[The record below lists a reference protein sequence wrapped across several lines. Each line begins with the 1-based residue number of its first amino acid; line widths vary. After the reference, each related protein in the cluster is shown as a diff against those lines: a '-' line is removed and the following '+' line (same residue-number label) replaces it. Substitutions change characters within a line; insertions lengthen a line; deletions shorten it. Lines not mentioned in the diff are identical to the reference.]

1 METIESLE
9 RKLAHAKKHEPVEAK
24 YPTGLVIDTKGP
36 QGNVFYLFGVA
47 NDLVRQLALSPEE
60 KAKFEQER
68 DAQTSYQGHLDL
80 MRKWFGI
87 IFVGDS
93 EQKQ

>member
-1 METIESLE
+1 METIETLKN
-9 RKLAHAKKHEPVEAK
+9 KLARAEQSEPTDAK
-24 YPTGLVIDTKGP
+24 YPTGIIIDTKGP

-47 NDLVRQLALSPEE
+47 NDLVRKLALSDEE

-68 DAQTSYQGHLDL
+68 NNQTSYQGHLDL

-87 IFVGDS
+87 IFIGDN
-93 EQKQ
+93 E